1 MVWYGESWQGN
12 YGWVLCGKVR
22 YGESRFGNKIN
33 NLKERISI
41 MSMDMIVRKD
51 NFNKKLRISFF
62 QVYRG
67 FRVRFVIG
75 FGTPYDTVID
85 CIMLL
90 LNNPIIN
97 NNSSDVW
104 INGSLHNASDV
115 KPYIEA
121 RLDELF
127 GKLKGKTGSG
137 SDQISYEDLPPGN
150 KPMRADR
157 GEVGEY
163 KKLEF
168 FSDPNDKNRP
178 AYERALRSKKIVA
191 PEDDG
196 YDRGAPPDHDDE

>member
-1 MVWYGESWQGN
+1 
-12 YGWVLCGKVR
+12 
-22 YGESRFGNKIN
+22 
-33 NLKERISI
+33 

-62 QVYRG
+62 QVYCG

-85 CIMLL
+85 CIMSL

-97 NNSSDVW
+97 NKSSDVW

-115 KPYIEA
+115 KPYINC

-127 GKLKGKTGSG
+127 GQSKGKIRS
-137 SDQISYEDLPPGN
+137 ISYEDLPPGN
-150 KPMRADR
+150 RPMRADR

-163 KKLEF
+163 KKIEII
-168 FSDPNDKNRP
+168 R
-178 AYERALRSKKIVA
+178 KIVL
-191 PEDDG
+191 PLG
-196 YDRGAPPDHDDE
+196 RK